1 MVIGVAAGHRSRP
14 AIRPPTESF
23 RQYVYARR
31 VTSAWTKS
39 APWLRPTGFS
49 TARRCV
55 PSEGAAPPRGRIPP
69 RACPFYHALM
79 VRCPSGALS
88 ELAFV
93 GTRREILR
101 GFAEPSPSFER
112 TSCRLYSP
120 CRSHLYRRD
129 SIGPLDGSCMN
140 ASFARHAQ
148 RPARGSARPRLL
160 RLMIVIAAILIVSV
174 LPATVRAN
182 NSETRPTIV
191 LVHGAWASPP
201 GWDMVVAGLQKD
213 GFTTV
218 TPMLGLLS
226 IAEDVA
232 IVRAVLDA
240 ISGPKILVGHSY
252 GGIVISNAAYGR
264 SDVLGLV
271 FTAAFVPEQGESIF
285 SLGADFHT
293 SEAFN
298 HFIWTGTPFASPA
311 FIDPAFFAQFFCQ
324 DLNPNLEATLN
335 AEQIPLNFSI
345 APTPSGP
352 VAWHT
357 LPSWYA
363 ISGKDLMID
372 PAEEL
377 FMAQRA
383 GATTIV
389 FPAASHAGGITHYAT
404 GF

>member
-1 MVIGVAAGHRSRP
+1 
-14 AIRPPTESF
+14 
-23 RQYVYARR
+23 
-31 VTSAWTKS
+31 
-39 APWLRPTGFS
+39 
-49 TARRCV
+49 
-55 PSEGAAPPRGRIPP
+55 
-69 RACPFYHALM
+69 
-79 VRCPSGALS
+79 
-88 ELAFV
+88 
-93 GTRREILR
+93 
-101 GFAEPSPSFER
+101 
-112 TSCRLYSP
+112 
-120 CRSHLYRRD
+120 
-129 SIGPLDGSCMN
+129 MN
-140 ASFARHAQ
+140 ASFVPNAQ
-148 RPARGSARPRLL
+148 RAVRGSTRSRLL
-160 RLMIVIAAILIVSV
+160 RLMVVIAVVLMVSV
-174 LPATVRAN
+174 LPTMARADS
-182 NSETRPTIV
+182 SERPTIV
-191 LVHGAWASPP
+191 LVHGAWASSE

-213 GFTTV
+213 GYRTA
-218 TPMLGLLS
+218 TPTLGLQS

-232 IVRAVLDA
+232 IVRAALEN
-240 ISGPKILVGHSY
+240 ILGPKILVAHSY
-252 GGIVISNAAYGR
+252 GGFVISNAASGR

-271 FTAAFVPEQGESIF
+271 FTAAFVPDQGDSIF
-285 SLGADFHT
+285 SLGAGFHT

-345 APTPSGP
+345 ALTPSGP

-404 GF
+404 GFVKLIEEAVQQTAD

>member
-1 MVIGVAAGHRSRP
+1 
-14 AIRPPTESF
+14 
-23 RQYVYARR
+23 
-31 VTSAWTKS
+31 
-39 APWLRPTGFS
+39 
-49 TARRCV
+49 
-55 PSEGAAPPRGRIPP
+55 
-69 RACPFYHALM
+69 
-79 VRCPSGALS
+79 
-88 ELAFV
+88 
-93 GTRREILR
+93 
-101 GFAEPSPSFER
+101 
-112 TSCRLYSP
+112 
-120 CRSHLYRRD
+120 
-129 SIGPLDGSCMN
+129 MN
-140 ASFARHAQ
+140 ASFVPNAQ
-148 RPARGSARPRLL
+148 RAVRGSTRSRLL
-160 RLMIVIAAILIVSV
+160 RPMVVIAVVLMVSV
-174 LPATVRAN
+174 LPTMARADS
-182 NSETRPTIV
+182 SERPTIV
-191 LVHGAWASPP
+191 LVHGAWASSE

-213 GFTTV
+213 GYRTA
-218 TPMLGLLS
+218 TPTLGLQS

-232 IVRAVLDA
+232 IVRAALDN
-240 ISGPKILVGHSY
+240 ILGPKILVAHSY
-252 GGIVISNAAYGR
+252 GGFVISNAASGR

-271 FTAAFVPEQGESIF
+271 FTAAFVPDQGDSIF
-285 SLGADFHT
+285 SLGAGFHT

-311 FIDPAFFAQFFCQ
+311 FIDSAFFAQFFCQ

-345 APTPSGP
+345 ALTPSGP

-404 GF
+404 GFVKLIEEAVQQTED

>member
-1 MVIGVAAGHRSRP
+1 
-14 AIRPPTESF
+14 
-23 RQYVYARR
+23 
-31 VTSAWTKS
+31 
-39 APWLRPTGFS
+39 
-49 TARRCV
+49 
-55 PSEGAAPPRGRIPP
+55 
-69 RACPFYHALM
+69 
-79 VRCPSGALS
+79 
-88 ELAFV
+88 
-93 GTRREILR
+93 
-101 GFAEPSPSFER
+101 
-112 TSCRLYSP
+112 
-120 CRSHLYRRD
+120 
-129 SIGPLDGSCMN
+129 MN
-140 ASFARHAQ
+140 ASLARLAKSA
-148 RPARGSARPRLL
+148 ARGSVRPRLL
-160 RLMIVIAAILIVSV
+160 RLVIVIAAVLIVSI
-174 LPATVRAN
+174 LPAIARAD
-182 NSETRPTIV
+182 NSERPTIV
-191 LVHGAWASPP
+191 LVHGAWASAP

-213 GFTTV
+213 GFTTA
-218 TPMLGLLS
+218 TPTLGLLS

-232 IVRAVLDA
+232 IVRAVLDG

-271 FTAAFVPEQGESIF
+271 FTAAFVPDQGDSIF
-285 SLGADFHT
+285 SLGAGFHT

-345 APTPSGP
+345 ALTPSGP

-404 GF
+404 GFVKLIEEAVQQTAD

>member
-1 MVIGVAAGHRSRP
+1 
-14 AIRPPTESF
+14 
-23 RQYVYARR
+23 
-31 VTSAWTKS
+31 
-39 APWLRPTGFS
+39 
-49 TARRCV
+49 
-55 PSEGAAPPRGRIPP
+55 
-69 RACPFYHALM
+69 
-79 VRCPSGALS
+79 
-88 ELAFV
+88 
-93 GTRREILR
+93 
-101 GFAEPSPSFER
+101 
-112 TSCRLYSP
+112 
-120 CRSHLYRRD
+120 
-129 SIGPLDGSCMN
+129 MN
-140 ASFARHAQ
+140 ASFVPNAQ
-148 RPARGSARPRLL
+148 RAVRGSTRSRLL
-160 RLMIVIAAILIVSV
+160 RPMVVIAVVLMVSV
-174 LPATVRAN
+174 LPTMARADS
-182 NSETRPTIV
+182 SERPTIV
-191 LVHGAWASPP
+191 LVHGAWASSE

-213 GFTTV
+213 GYRTA
-218 TPMLGLLS
+218 TPTLGLLS

-232 IVRAVLDA
+232 IVRAALDN
-240 ISGPKILVGHSY
+240 ILGPKILVAHSY
-252 GGIVISNAAYGR
+252 GGFVISNAASGR

-271 FTAAFVPEQGESIF
+271 FTAAFVPDQGDSIF
-285 SLGADFHT
+285 SLGAGFHT

-345 APTPSGP
+345 ALTPSGP

-404 GF
+404 GFVKLIEEAVQQTAD

>member
-1 MVIGVAAGHRSRP
+1 
-14 AIRPPTESF
+14 
-23 RQYVYARR
+23 
-31 VTSAWTKS
+31 
-39 APWLRPTGFS
+39 
-49 TARRCV
+49 
-55 PSEGAAPPRGRIPP
+55 
-69 RACPFYHALM
+69 
-79 VRCPSGALS
+79 
-88 ELAFV
+88 
-93 GTRREILR
+93 
-101 GFAEPSPSFER
+101 
-112 TSCRLYSP
+112 
-120 CRSHLYRRD
+120 
-129 SIGPLDGSCMN
+129 MN
-140 ASFARHAQ
+140 ASFVPNAQ
-148 RPARGSARPRLL
+148 RAVRGSTRSRLL
-160 RLMIVIAAILIVSV
+160 RPMVVIAVVLMVSV
-174 LPATVRAN
+174 LPTMARADS
-182 NSETRPTIV
+182 SERPTIV
-191 LVHGAWASPP
+191 LVHGAWASSE

-213 GFTTV
+213 GYRTA
-218 TPMLGLLS
+218 TPTLGLQS

-232 IVRAVLDA
+232 IVRAALDN
-240 ISGPKILVGHSY
+240 ILGPKILVAHSY
-252 GGIVISNAAYGR
+252 GGFVISNAASGR

-271 FTAAFVPEQGESIF
+271 FTAAFVPDQGDSIF
-285 SLGADFHT
+285 SLGAGFHT

-345 APTPSGP
+345 ALTPSGP

-404 GF
+404 GFVKLIEEAVQQTED

>member
-1 MVIGVAAGHRSRP
+1 
-14 AIRPPTESF
+14 
-23 RQYVYARR
+23 
-31 VTSAWTKS
+31 
-39 APWLRPTGFS
+39 
-49 TARRCV
+49 
-55 PSEGAAPPRGRIPP
+55 
-69 RACPFYHALM
+69 
-79 VRCPSGALS
+79 
-88 ELAFV
+88 
-93 GTRREILR
+93 
-101 GFAEPSPSFER
+101 
-112 TSCRLYSP
+112 
-120 CRSHLYRRD
+120 
-129 SIGPLDGSCMN
+129 MN
-140 ASFARHAQ
+140 ASFVPNAQ
-148 RPARGSARPRLL
+148 RAVRGSTRSRLL
-160 RLMIVIAAILIVSV
+160 RPMVVIAVVLMVSV
-174 LPATVRAN
+174 LPTMARADS
-182 NSETRPTIV
+182 SERPTIV
-191 LVHGAWASPP
+191 LVHGAWASSE

-213 GFTTV
+213 GYRTA
-218 TPMLGLLS
+218 TPTLGLQS

-232 IVRAVLDA
+232 IVRAALDN
-240 ISGPKILVGHSY
+240 ILGPKILVAHSY
-252 GGIVISNAAYGR
+252 GGFVISNAASGR

-271 FTAAFVPEQGESIF
+271 FTAAFVPDQGDSIF
-285 SLGADFHT
+285 SLGAGFHT

-345 APTPSGP
+345 ALTPSGP

-389 FPAASHAGGITHYAT
+389 FPAASHAGGVTHYST
-404 GF
+404 GFVKLIEEAVQQTAD

>member
-1 MVIGVAAGHRSRP
+1 MV
-14 AIRPPTESF
+14 
-23 RQYVYARR
+23 
-31 VTSAWTKS
+31 
-39 APWLRPTGFS
+39 
-49 TARRCV
+49 
-55 PSEGAAPPRGRIPP
+55 
-69 RACPFYHALM
+69 
-79 VRCPSGALS
+79 
-88 ELAFV
+88 
-93 GTRREILR
+93 
-101 GFAEPSPSFER
+101 
-112 TSCRLYSP
+112 
-120 CRSHLYRRD
+120 
-129 SIGPLDGSCMN
+129 
-140 ASFARHAQ
+140 
-148 RPARGSARPRLL
+148 
-160 RLMIVIAAILIVSV
+160 VIAVVLMVSV
-174 LPATVRAN
+174 LPTMARADS
-182 NSETRPTIV
+182 SERPTIV
-191 LVHGAWASPP
+191 LVHGAWASSE

-213 GFTTV
+213 GYRTA
-218 TPMLGLLS
+218 TPTLGLQS

-232 IVRAVLDA
+232 IVRAALDN
-240 ISGPKILVGHSY
+240 ILGPKILVAHSY
-252 GGIVISNAAYGR
+252 GGFVISNAASGR

-271 FTAAFVPEQGESIF
+271 FTAAFVPDQGDSIF
-285 SLGADFHT
+285 SLGAGFHT

-345 APTPSGP
+345 ALTPSGP

-389 FPAASHAGGITHYAT
+389 FPCGEPCGRNHPLCDRIRETHRGGRAADGGLRGRVRPKPFTSPKMFRSRATYAT
-404 GF
+404 DNPLAVGDEGQTLR

>member
-1 MVIGVAAGHRSRP
+1 
-14 AIRPPTESF
+14 
-23 RQYVYARR
+23 
-31 VTSAWTKS
+31 
-39 APWLRPTGFS
+39 
-49 TARRCV
+49 
-55 PSEGAAPPRGRIPP
+55 
-69 RACPFYHALM
+69 
-79 VRCPSGALS
+79 
-88 ELAFV
+88 
-93 GTRREILR
+93 
-101 GFAEPSPSFER
+101 
-112 TSCRLYSP
+112 
-120 CRSHLYRRD
+120 
-129 SIGPLDGSCMN
+129 MN
-140 ASFARHAQ
+140 ASFVPNAQ
-148 RPARGSARPRLL
+148 RAVRGSTRSRLL
-160 RLMIVIAAILIVSV
+160 RPMVVIAVVLMVSV
-174 LPATVRAN
+174 LPTMARADS
-182 NSETRPTIV
+182 SERPTIV
-191 LVHGAWASPP
+191 LVHGAWASSE

-213 GFTTV
+213 GYRTA
-218 TPMLGLLS
+218 TPTLGLQS

-232 IVRAVLDA
+232 IVRAALDN
-240 ISGPKILVGHSY
+240 ILGPKILVAHSY
-252 GGIVISNAAYGR
+252 GGFVISNAASGR

-271 FTAAFVPEQGESIF
+271 FTAAFVPDQGDSIF
-285 SLGADFHT
+285 SLGAGFHT

-311 FIDPAFFAQFFCQ
+311 FIDSAFFAQFFCQ

-345 APTPSGP
+345 ALTPSGP

-404 GF
+404 GFVKLIEEAVQQTAD

>member
-1 MVIGVAAGHRSRP
+1 
-14 AIRPPTESF
+14 
-23 RQYVYARR
+23 
-31 VTSAWTKS
+31 
-39 APWLRPTGFS
+39 
-49 TARRCV
+49 
-55 PSEGAAPPRGRIPP
+55 
-69 RACPFYHALM
+69 
-79 VRCPSGALS
+79 
-88 ELAFV
+88 
-93 GTRREILR
+93 
-101 GFAEPSPSFER
+101 
-112 TSCRLYSP
+112 
-120 CRSHLYRRD
+120 
-129 SIGPLDGSCMN
+129 
-140 ASFARHAQ
+140 
-148 RPARGSARPRLL
+148 
-160 RLMIVIAAILIVSV
+160 MIVIAAVLTVSV

-191 LVHGAWASPP
+191 LVHGAWASAP

-218 TPMLGLLS
+218 TPTLGLLS
-226 IAEDVA
+226 IAGDVA
-232 IVRAVLDA
+232 IVRTVLDG

-271 FTAAFVPEQGESIF
+271 FTAAFVPDQGDSIF
-285 SLGADFHT
+285 SLGAGFHT

-345 APTPSGP
+345 ALTPSGP

-363 ISGKDLMID
+363 LSGKDLMID

-404 GF
+404 GFVKLIEEAVQQTAD

>member
-1 MVIGVAAGHRSRP
+1 
-14 AIRPPTESF
+14 
-23 RQYVYARR
+23 
-31 VTSAWTKS
+31 
-39 APWLRPTGFS
+39 
-49 TARRCV
+49 
-55 PSEGAAPPRGRIPP
+55 
-69 RACPFYHALM
+69 
-79 VRCPSGALS
+79 
-88 ELAFV
+88 
-93 GTRREILR
+93 
-101 GFAEPSPSFER
+101 
-112 TSCRLYSP
+112 
-120 CRSHLYRRD
+120 
-129 SIGPLDGSCMN
+129 MN
-140 ASFARHAQ
+140 ASFVPNAQ
-148 RPARGSARPRLL
+148 RAVRGSTRSRLL
-160 RLMIVIAAILIVSV
+160 RPMVVIAVVLMVSV
-174 LPATVRAN
+174 LPTMARADS
-182 NSETRPTIV
+182 SERPTIV
-191 LVHGAWASPP
+191 LVHGAWASSE

-213 GFTTV
+213 GYRTA
-218 TPMLGLLS
+218 TPTLGLQS

-232 IVRAVLDA
+232 IVRAALDN
-240 ISGPKILVGHSY
+240 ILGPKILVAHSY
-252 GGIVISNAAYGR
+252 GGFVISNAASGR

-271 FTAAFVPEQGESIF
+271 FTAAFVPDQGDSIF
-285 SLGADFHT
+285 SLGAGFHT

-298 HFIWTGTPFASPA
+298 HFIWKGTPFASPA

-345 APTPSGP
+345 ALTPSGP

-404 GF
+404 GFVKLIEEAVQQTAD

>member
-1 MVIGVAAGHRSRP
+1 
-14 AIRPPTESF
+14 
-23 RQYVYARR
+23 
-31 VTSAWTKS
+31 
-39 APWLRPTGFS
+39 
-49 TARRCV
+49 
-55 PSEGAAPPRGRIPP
+55 
-69 RACPFYHALM
+69 
-79 VRCPSGALS
+79 
-88 ELAFV
+88 
-93 GTRREILR
+93 
-101 GFAEPSPSFER
+101 
-112 TSCRLYSP
+112 
-120 CRSHLYRRD
+120 
-129 SIGPLDGSCMN
+129 MN
-140 ASFARHAQ
+140 ASFVPNAQ
-148 RPARGSARPRLL
+148 RAVRGSTRSRLL
-160 RLMIVIAAILIVSV
+160 RPMVVIAVVLMVSV
-174 LPATVRAN
+174 LPTMARADS
-182 NSETRPTIV
+182 SERPTIV
-191 LVHGAWASPP
+191 LVHGAWASSE

-213 GFTTV
+213 GYRTA
-218 TPMLGLLS
+218 TPTLGLQS

-232 IVRAVLDA
+232 IVRAALEN
-240 ISGPKILVGHSY
+240 ILGPKILVAHSY
-252 GGIVISNAAYGR
+252 GGFVISNAASGR

-271 FTAAFVPEQGESIF
+271 FTAAFVPDQGDSIF
-285 SLGADFHT
+285 SLGAGFHT

-298 HFIWTGTPFASPA
+298 RFIWTGTPFASPA

-345 APTPSGP
+345 ALTPSGP

-404 GF
+404 GFVKLIEEAVQQTAD